1 MHPRLRKG
9 TALASQHRWAG
20 MLAIG
25 LQRAVAHIVANP
37 DSADLM
43 ATQLESGCF
52 LGALTMASPMFC
64 MLLRAMWKEHV
75 GLHFSAGCD
84 YW

>member
-1 MHPRLRKG
+1 MAVQLRAEVG
-9 TALASQHRWAG
+9 NL
-20 MLAIG
+20 
-25 LQRAVAHIVANP
+25 N
-37 DSADLM
+37 
-43 ATQLESGCF
+43 ESGCF